1 MADDENGE
9 RDEAPALSDNVVHL
23 RHEGRDIYIVG
34 TAHIS
39 RKSVDEVREVIRT
52 VQPDTV
58 CVELDEMRLG
68 SLTDATRWQK
78 LDIFQVIKE
87 KKVLFLMTSL
97 VLSAYQRR
105 LGEAL
110 GVEPGAEMLAA
121 VEEARE
127 LDAELVLADRDIQ
140 ATLKR
145 TWRSLSFWNK
155 SKVMASL
162 VGSFFAAGEITEEQI
177 EELKD
182 RDAIS
187 DMMKEF
193 AKQLPQVQ
201 RPLIDE
207 RDKYLIAS
215 VREAPGKKIVA
226 VVGAGH
232 VEGMV
237 GYLEEEVDREA
248 LSKIPPPSKF
258 AQALKW
264 IIPLIVLAAF
274 YKGYYDHQ
282 EQGLREM
289 IYAWVLP
296 NSIAAGALA
305 IAALAKPLTIITS
318 MIASP
323 ITSLNPTIPVGVVT
337 GLVEANLRR
346 PTVEDCENIPEDTK
360 TWRGIYKN
368 QFTRVLLVA
377 ALTTIGSALGAWI
390 GATWVVSLL

>member
-1 MADDENGE
+1 MADED
-9 RDEAPALSDNVVHL
+9 RDESPERFSDNVVHL

-39 RKSVDEVREVIRT
+39 KKSVDEVREVIRALE
-52 VQPDTV
+52 PDTV
-58 CVELDEMRLG
+58 CVELDEMRLS

-105 LGEAL
+105 LGDAL
-110 GVEPGAEMLAA
+110 GVKPGAEMLAA
-121 VEEARE
+121 VEEAE
-127 LDAELVLADRDIQ
+127 KIDAELVLADRDIQ

-155 SKVMASL
+155 SKVIGSL
-162 VGSFFAAGEITEEQI
+162 VGSFFAAGEISEEQI

-215 VREAPGKKIVA
+215 IREAPGKTIVA

-232 VEGMV
+232 VDGMV
-237 GYLEEEVDREA
+237 GYIDAEVDREE
-248 LSKIPPPSKF
+248 LSKIPPPSKI
-258 AQALKW
+258 ADVLKW
-264 IIPLIVLAAF
+264 VIPLIVLAAF
-274 YKGYYDHQ
+274 YKGYHDHQ

-289 IYAWVLP
+289 IYAWILP
-296 NSIAAGALA
+296 NSVAAGVLA
-305 IAALAKPLTIITS
+305 VVALAKPLTVLTS

-337 GLVEANLRR
+337 GLVEAHLRK
-346 PTVEDCENIPEDTK
+346 PTVADCEKIPEDTK
-360 TWRGIYKN
+360 TWRGIYRN

-377 ALTTIGSALGAWI
+377 TLTTIGSAAGAWI
-390 GATWVVSLL
+390 GAYWVVSLL